1 MAFDKATL
9 ITSLQTA
16 FKNSVGTDDDML
28 TVATAIANAID
39 TYAKTGKATGTD
51 SGGDTHNLPLS

>member
-39 TYAKTGKATGTD
+39 T
-51 SGGDTHNLPLS
+51 